1 MFSTRKIFSLLFGK
15 LCNKYFPTTNYTIFH
30 FTTSSF
36 LHNDKITIY
45 NNFLNSAITHKKD
58 KIVFIKLYNETHVLM
73 NVFHKFYNKI
83 SHKKTEMYDSELD
96 MSFEPLNNLNTK
108 YKYTFFHVDKLYTF
122 SVSDMIRII
131 NTNLIAHDSYLFS
144 MPTFPKNP
152 YNNIEFTDGILYNL
166 YLHLI
171 SYSKI
176 PEIFKRF
183 VDCSLSLNK
192 FARKNEVFIREYY
205 INNYD
210 KILTFE
216 QIYQEIIF
224 FLKFQNIPHLFIHVD
239 FPKEKVVQ
247 KFKNCFK
254 YFMHSNYNLS
264 ALSRKYYYT
273 LLNKKISYFIKN
285 DITFGRIIL
294 KRGYKKKNYPHIN
307 YKMVNLMDQR
317 IPDFHIM
324 KTMYAFMEFGG
335 VLPDNEP
342 NNNLSFDMV
351 GDYLY

>member
-1 MFSTRKIFSLLFGK
+1 
-15 LCNKYFPTTNYTIFH
+15 
-30 FTTSSF
+30 
-36 LHNDKITIY
+36 
-45 NNFLNSAITHKKD
+45 
-58 KIVFIKLYNETHVLM
+58 
-73 NVFHKFYNKI
+73 
-83 SHKKTEMYDSELD
+83 
-96 MSFEPLNNLNTK
+96 
-108 YKYTFFHVDKLYTF
+108 
-122 SVSDMIRII
+122 MIRII